1 MTLWLELL
9 NLASYRTKN
18 QEKEQHVP
26 TSIDFVQDL
35 YLNLSSFIVLLLL
48 LIDSLLILAA
58 ALIDVLDV
66 S

>member
-9 NLASYRTKN
+9 NLASYRTEN

-35 YLNLSSFIVLLLL
+35 YLNLSSFIVLLML

-58 ALIDVLDV
+58 ALIYVLDV

>member
-9 NLASYRTKN
+9 NLASYRTES

-26 TSIDFVQDL
+26 ISIDFVQDL

>member
-48 LIDSLLILAA
+48 LIDSLVILAA

>member
-35 YLNLSSFIVLLLL
+35 YLNLLSFIVLLLL